1 MRAVIHLLSLKFRVG
16 NLEDD
21 KPKACRISKL
31 RHRNLTNREPT
42 PNPSCSRIIDYNI
55 YRGSGDSLET
65 PRVNLGKRV
74 NGKKTLSLVNSQL
87 TSRPETDEHIVQ
99 FYEKDNF
106 LLDSISQFLQT
117 GFNRGEAAIV
127 AASGAHLEELHPLLT
142 TSGVNVSHLTDSGQ
156 YLPLNAEET
165 LEHLVVEGR
174 VSETRFNDLMK
185 GKLERLTAGVRPVRV
200 FGELVALLSAAGNH
214 EAALDLERLWHNL
227 KKSHSFSLFCAYP
240 IHHFAS
246 RELNQTFADVC
257 STHSRIIPSESF
269 TTLTVD
275 DQTRAIAVLQQK
287 AQALEIE
294 VRERVKA
301 EENLRAVLLREQL
314 ARTEAETANRMK
326 DEFLATVSHELR
338 TPLNAIIGWL
348 HMLRRGH
355 LDDETKV
362 RALETIERNAKSQ
375 AQLVEDL
382 LDVSRMISGKLRL
395 QIGVV
400 DTASVIN
407 AAIDAVQL
415 AANSKDLEL
424 QVTLDPSARHVL
436 GDANRLQQIVWNLLS
451 NAIKFTPAG
460 GRVTVQLERAESHL
474 QIKVSDT
481 GQGITP
487 QFLPYVFE
495 RFCQADGGSTRRHGG
510 LGLGLAL
517 VRHLVELH
525 GGNVRA
531 QSEGEGKGATFI
543 IELPLAPAERVT
555 PEKSR
560 PELKKN
566 DYNVSIATSLAGRR
580 VLIVDDD
587 VDTLQMLTVMLADR
601 KAEVQAAASADE
613 AMEILTWF
621 RPHVLVLDLAMPGE
635 NGYSLIERIR
645 RDENGSGWMLPAV
658 ALTAQV
664 RVEDRARALSA
675 GFNMFVPKP
684 VEVDELITAIDG
696 LAEASR

>member
-1 MRAVIHLLSLKFRVG
+1 MEAPSV
-16 NLEDD
+16 
-21 KPKACRISKL
+21 
-31 RHRNLTNREPT
+31 NLTEG
-42 PNPSCSRIIDYNI
+42 IDG
-55 YRGSGDSLET
+55 RSGK
-65 PRVNLGKRV
+65 G
-74 NGKKTLSLVNSQL
+74 TLSLVNALPPKQASHPGSNQ
-87 TSRPETDEHIVQ
+87 HIVQ
-99 FYEKDNF
+99 FYENDSF
-106 LLDSISQFLQT
+106 LLESVSEFLKT
-117 GFNRGEAAIV
+117 GFDRGEAAIV
-127 AASGAHLEELHPLLT
+127 AASGSHLEGLHPLLT
-142 TSGVNVSHLTDSGQ
+142 TRGFDISRLTDSGQ

-165 LEHLVVEGR
+165 LPHLVVDGR
-174 VSETRFNDLMK
+174 VSETRFNDLLK
-185 GKLERLTAGVRPVRV
+185 AKLERMTSGGHPVRV
-200 FGELVALLSAAGNH
+200 FGELVALLSAGGNH
-214 EAALDLERLWHNL
+214 EAALHLERLWENL
-227 KKSHSFSLFCAYP
+227 QTSLSFSLFCAYP
-240 IHHFAS
+240 IRHFAS
-246 RELNQTFADVC
+246 RELNKTFADVC
-257 STHSRIIPSESF
+257 STHSQIIPSESF

-348 HMLRRGH
+348 HMLRRGN
-355 LDDETKV
+355 LDDVTKI

-395 QIGVV
+395 QMGVV

-415 AANSKDLEL
+415 AANSKDIEL

-436 GDANRLQQIVWNLLS
+436 GDSNRLQQVVWNLLS
-451 NAIKFTPAG
+451 NAIKFTPSG
-460 GRVTVQLERAESHL
+460 GRVTVQLERAQSHMR
-474 QIKVSDT
+474 IKVSDT
-481 GQGITP
+481 GQGITAE
-487 QFLPYVFE
+487 FLPYVFE

-531 QSEGEGKGATFI
+531 ESEGDGKGATFI
-543 IELPLAPAERVT
+543 IELPLAPADRT
-555 PEKSR
+555 IPEKSK
-560 PELKKN
+560 PESKGN
-566 DYNVSIATSLAGRR
+566 DDSVGGATLLAGRR
-580 VLIVDDD
+580 VLVVDDD

-601 KAEVQAAASADE
+601 KAEVQAAASANE
-613 AMEILTWF
+613 AMEILSWF

-645 RDENGSGWMLPAV
+645 RDEKGSGWMVPAL

-684 VEVDELITAIDG
+684 VETDELITAING
-696 LAEASR
+696 LAEASC

>member
-1 MRAVIHLLSLKFRVG
+1 MGLG
-16 NLEDD
+16 NDLQ
-21 KPKACRISKL
+21 
-31 RHRNLTNREPT
+31 
-42 PNPSCSRIIDYNI
+42 
-55 YRGSGDSLET
+55 T
-65 PRVNLGKRV
+65 PRVNLSKRV
-74 NGKKTLSLVNSQL
+74 NGRNGKKTLSLVNSL
-87 TSRPETDEHIVQ
+87 PTSHPEKNEHIVQ

-106 LLDSISQFLQT
+106 LLDSASQFLKT
-117 GFNRGEAAIV
+117 GFDRGEAVIV
-127 AASGAHLEELHPLLT
+127 AVTGSHLEELHPRLT
-142 TSGVNVSHLTDSGQ
+142 TSGINISSLTDSGQ
-156 YLPLNAEET
+156 YLPWNAEET
-165 LEHLVVEGR
+165 LDHLVVEGR
-174 VSETRFNDLMK
+174 VSETRFNDLIK
-185 GKLERLTAGVRPVRV
+185 GKFERLTAGGRPVRV
-200 FGELVALLSAAGNH
+200 FGELVALLTAEGNH
-214 EAALDLERLWHNL
+214 EAALHLERLWDNL
-227 KKSHSFSLFCAYP
+227 QKAHPFLLFCAYP
-240 IHHFAS
+240 LRHFAS
-246 RELNQTFADVC
+246 REFNQTFADVC

-269 TTLTVD
+269 TTLEIE
-275 DQTRAIAVLQQK
+275 DQSRAIAVLQQK

-294 VRERVKA
+294 VGERVKA

-382 LDVSRMISGKLRL
+382 LNVSRMISGKLRL
-395 QIGVV
+395 QMGVV
-400 DTASVIN
+400 DAASVIN

-460 GRVTVQLERAESHL
+460 GRVTVQLERAESHM

-481 GQGITP
+481 GQGINRE
-487 QFLPYVFE
+487 FLPYVFE

-525 GGNVRA
+525 GGNVRV
-531 QSEGEGKGATFI
+531 QSAGEGKGATFI
-543 IELPLAPAERVT
+543 IELPLAPADRLT
-555 PEKSR
+555 SEKSR
-560 PELKKN
+560 PELNKK
-566 DYNVSIATSLAGRR
+566 DQNVSSTTSLAGRR
-580 VLIVDDD
+580 VLVVDDD

-645 RDENGSGWMLPAV
+645 RDEKDSGWMLPAV

-684 VEVDELITAIDG
+684 VEADELITAIDG

>member
-1 MRAVIHLLSLKFRVG
+1 
-16 NLEDD
+16 LE
-21 KPKACRISKL
+21 I
-31 RHRNLTNREPT
+31 
-42 PNPSCSRIIDYNI
+42 
-55 YRGSGDSLET
+55 
-65 PRVNLGKRV
+65 PRVNLSKGVNGR
-74 NGKKTLSLVNSQL
+74 NGKKTSVSVNSL
-87 TSRPETDEHIVQ
+87 TPKQSSHQETNEHIVQ
-99 FYEKDNF
+99 FYEDDNF
-106 LLDSISQFLQT
+106 LLDSVSQFLKT
-117 GFNRGEAAIV
+117 GFDRGEAAIV
-127 AASGAHLEELHPLLT
+127 AASGSHLEGLHPLLT
-142 TSGVNVSHLTDSGQ
+142 SSGVDVSSLTDSGQ

-165 LEHLVVEGR
+165 LDHLVVEGR

-185 GKLERLTAGVRPVRV
+185 GRLERVTSGGRPLRV

-227 KKSHSFSLFCAYP
+227 KRSHPFLLFCAYP
-240 IHHFAS
+240 LRHFAG

-257 STHSRIIPSESF
+257 STHTRIIASESF
-269 TTLTVD
+269 TRLSVE
-275 DQTRAIAVLQQK
+275 DQSRAIAVLQQK

-294 VRERVKA
+294 VRERAKA

-362 RALETIERNAKSQ
+362 RAMETIERNAKSQ

-395 QIGVV
+395 QMGVV

-415 AANSKDLEL
+415 AASSKDIEL

-460 GRVTVQLERAESHL
+460 GRVTVQLERAESHM

-481 GQGITP
+481 GQEITRE
-487 QFLPYVFE
+487 FLPYVFE

-531 QSEGEGKGATFI
+531 QSEGESKGATFI

-555 PEKSR
+555 PEKST
-560 PELKKN
+560 PELKRQ
-566 DYNVSIATSLAGRR
+566 DHNVSSPTLLAGRR
-580 VLIVDDD
+580 VLVVDDD

-645 RDENGSGWMLPAV
+645 RDEKGSGWMLPAV

-696 LAEASR
+696 LAEASH